1 MHKKN
6 LSSYRDYLYST
17 ISSQKYK
24 TINVEDQI
32 GALKFMVEKIKQD
45 CKSGVSINDSK
56 INVGKYIENFLVETL
71 TPTNSDFYISRT
83 EEYLY
88 TNKGILKE
96 AIECFIKEKKYFK
109 TALKKTKFKKAS
121 ENLRENIDI
130 VISQMLLDISD
141 MKLIQSTDILEMQR
155 KIRNEE
161 LKPEDSEKLY
171 AYIYKLMR
179 EKVEKCRA
187 EAYERAEKNPEKIYK
202 TLIDNMMNIFDIQ
215 KPQQA
220 DDKKIEE
227 IIKSEK
233 ADKKYSLTTVS
244 MEGKKIKVKNFLK
257 DPFYGDS
264 LQNDYLI
271 ILSEILCGFN
281 ENSLMQMYEIIEKSK
296 TDKRYKEAVI
306 KYFKKITSINKVL
319 DLKTALSKRIARTVE
334 LLSDIGC
341 MEQFNRLNNKRLS
354 NLGLSEMSLETSEL
368 IRLLSNVKQ
377 NANCSLEAEI
387 GIATFYTNRAAK
399 IVPAYLRALF
409 ILDKNGVF
417 EKIYENPQ
425 LEYEDLNISQKTVE
439 QNMSEYDGLKEIMLT
454 RCIDR
459 KEKNGG
465 NRLDDRKFKKLV
477 KIYEKIYENLF
488 RDVQNIAVTYELDEC
503 FYSRKTFS
511 ISSLIYTILTDSK
524 VHTLNWGY
532 VRGDENKDKR
542 KILLGFDIES
552 LNMTIFFHCDIEEIK
567 NIIEKI
573 TGGTVIP
580 VFEGAEDY
588 KYIPYEN
595 GRMTTAIAYPATK
608 KQRKCWRNRENK
620 AVRINLC
627 INHLEWLQRPKCKTH
642 FSGKIGSKLYD
653 ISTGKIIQVPN
664 LPDASDSGD
673 EPEL

>member
-45 CKSGVSINDSK
+45 CKNGVSIKDSK
-56 INVGKYIENFLVETL
+56 INVAKYISNFLVETSK
-71 TPTNSDFYISRT
+71 PTIGDFYIPRT
-83 EEYLY
+83 MEYLY
-88 TNKGILKE
+88 TNKDILKE
-96 AIECFIKEKKYFK
+96 AIERFVREKKNSK
-109 TALKKTKFKKAS
+109 TILDESRSRDIS

-130 VISQMLLDISD
+130 AISIILLSIED
-141 MKLIQSTDILEMQR
+141 MKLIQSTDILEIQR

-171 AYIYKLMR
+171 TYVYKLMK

-187 EAYERAEKNPEKIYK
+187 EAYERAEKNPEKVYK

-220 DDKKIEE
+220 DDKKLEE

-233 ADKKYSLTTVS
+233 ADKRYSLTTVS
-244 MEGKKIKVKNFLK
+244 MEEKKAKVKNFLS

-264 LQNDYLI
+264 LQNDYLVV
-271 ILSEILCGFN
+271 LSEILGAL
-281 ENSLMQMYEIIEKSK
+281 EEDELMKMYEIIEKSK

-377 NANCSLEAEI
+377 NASCSLEAEI

-409 ILDKNGVF
+409 ILDKNGAF

-425 LEYEDLNISQKTVE
+425 LEYEDLNISQRIVE
-439 QNMSEYDGLKEIMLT
+439 QNMSEYDGLKKVMLT
-454 RCIDR
+454 RCVDGKDENGCDKLDYDELEIFR
-459 KEKNGG
+459 KLYEEKYKNFIPD
-465 NRLDDRKFKKLV
+465 L
-477 KIYEKIYENLF
+477 
-488 RDVQNIAVTYELDEC
+488 QNILLTYNFEKY
-503 FYSRKTFS
+503 FYLQKNFS

-653 ISTGKIIQVPN
+653 ISTGKIIQVP
-664 LPDASDSGD
+664 DASDSGD